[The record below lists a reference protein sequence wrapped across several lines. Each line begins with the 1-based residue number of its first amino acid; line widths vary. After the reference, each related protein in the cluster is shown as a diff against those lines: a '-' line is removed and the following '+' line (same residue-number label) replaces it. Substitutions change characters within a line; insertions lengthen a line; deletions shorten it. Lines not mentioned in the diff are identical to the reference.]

1 MADEPIKKRRG
12 NPAFSKK
19 KGEPGYI
26 ENRDTVTGQLARS
39 KAAHEAVSIFP
50 HVEDFQKVADDY
62 FDECDERGVLYGEA
76 GLALYLSEHNKKG
89 RTVTL
94 TVLRSWYDGD
104 RCAYLQDAVQMAYL
118 RIQNQVETDERYRE
132 KGMVTRGI
140 SSRSRR
146 ALAAIRTRSSRKTT
160 RRCASFTATAWTT
173 AISSEKGANSNDGDA
188 CGAAGDGCGHPRG
201 DVGAV
206 CP

>member
-76 GLALYLSEHNKKG
+76 GLCLALSKGNRKG

-94 TVLRSWYDGD
+94 QALRDWYDGKH
-104 RCAYLQDAVQMAYL
+104 CEYLQDAVQRAYL
-118 RIQNQVETDERYRE
+118 RIQAQIETDPTYRE
-132 KGMVTRGI
+132 KGMVPRSIFLQKQTRLGGYQDKVETK
-140 SSRSRR
+140 SD
-146 ALAAIRTRSSRKTT
+146 
-160 RRCASFTATAWTT
+160 ATVKV
-173 AISSEKGANSNDGDA
+173 IFGSGVDESDFK
-188 CGAAGDGCGHPRG
+188 
-201 DVGAV
+201 
-206 CP
+206 

>member
-1 MADEPIKKRRG
+1 MQVRFLLSAPTKRKGENGMADEPIKKRRG

-140 SSRSRR
+140 F
-146 ALAAIRTRSSRKTT
+146 LQKQTRLGGYQDKIEQKNDTT
-160 RRCASFTATAWTT
+160 VR
-173 AISSEKGANSNDGDA
+173 IVHGDSV
-188 CGAAGDGCGHPRG
+188 D
-201 DVGAV
+201 DSDFK
-206 CP
+206 

>member
-19 KGEPGYI
+19 KGEPGYL

-50 HVEDFQKVADDY
+50 HVEDFQRAADAY
-62 FDECDERGVLYGEA
+62 FDDCDARGVLYGEA
-76 GLALYLSEHNKKG
+76 GLALYLSEHNEKG

-94 TVLRSWYDGD
+94 TTLRAWYDGE
-104 RCAYLQDAVQMAYL
+104 RCEYLRDAVQIAYL
-118 RIQNQVETDERYRE
+118 RIQNEIETSAVYRE

-140 SSRSRR
+140 FLQKQSRLGGYQDR
-146 ALAAIRTRSSRKTT
+146 IEQKNDTT
-160 RRCASFTATAWTT
+160 VR
-173 AISSEKGANSNDGDA
+173 IVHGDSV
-188 CGAAGDGCGHPRG
+188 D
-201 DVGAV
+201 DSDFK
-206 CP
+206 

>member
-39 KAAHEAVSIFP
+39 KAAHEVVSIFP
-50 HVEDFQKVADDY
+50 HVEDFQKVADAY

-94 TVLRSWYDGD
+94 TTLRAWYDGEH
-104 RCAYLQDAVQMAYL
+104 CAYLQDAVQMAYL

-140 SSRSRR
+140 F
-146 ALAAIRTRSSRKTT
+146 LQKQTRLGGYQDKIEQKNDTT
-160 RRCASFTATAWTT
+160 VR
-173 AISSEKGANSNDGDA
+173 IVHGDSV
-188 CGAAGDGCGHPRG
+188 D
-201 DVGAV
+201 DSDFK
-206 CP
+206 